1 MRLQLL
7 IPALAVAQ
15 AMLSLPAL
23 AAFPDFRA
31 KDLNG
36 TEVTARTLRG
46 QATVYLIGFSYDSR
60 SEVEAWAK
68 ALAEPGK
75 QMKRPALRVIQMP
88 VLSGSGVFARPFIES
103 GLSRRTPKAERA
115 NVMTSTDRDALVKG
129 LDLKDPDKG
138 AVIALVDAEG
148 EMRLLLRGP
157 VSDAKAQELARALDA
172 LE

>member
-1 MRLQLL
+1 MRLQHL

-36 TEVTARTLRG
+36 AEVTARTLRG
-46 QATVYLIGFSYDSR
+46 QTTLFLIGFSYESR

-68 ALAEPGK
+68 ALAEPLK
-75 QMKRPALRVIQMP
+75 QTKGGALRIIQMP

-103 GLSRRTPKAERA
+103 GLTRRTPKAERA

-129 LDLKDPDKG
+129 LELKDPDKG
-138 AVIALVDAEG
+138 ATIALVDAEG
-148 EMRLLLRGP
+148 ETRLLLRGP
-157 VSDAKAQELARALDA
+157 VSDAKVQELTRSLDA